1 MWRSSYHYSLAL
13 TSLLPP
19 DAWAVSTFRAALGDG
34 MRTWF
39 FCPLFPMCICFGSRQ
54 TTDALATCGA
64 DELREKRIHTYWTV
78 QDRQY
83 CVYYHNIDFFVVQA
97 ETKRLQSCFACVHGY
112 EMEVFVKTR
121 RTRMRRLG
129 ELTLTPSLPYVTP
142 GSNSTQDVDS
152 PTTTTATDNKGNM
165 LFDRKDKKIRHDVVC
180 PTILQ
185 VAITLSLAS
194 HEPGGQH

>member
-1 MWRSSYHYSLAL
+1 
-13 TSLLPP
+13 
-19 DAWAVSTFRAALGDG
+19 

-129 ELTLTPSLPYVTP
+129 ELTLTRVCRTLLQVRIRLKMWIHLRQRRQQTTKGICFLTARTRRYVTTLYARQYYRLRSRCRWLAMSLAANTNGQSRP
-142 GSNSTQDVDS
+142 DRNLRLVSLF
-152 PTTTTATDNKGNM
+152 TTA
-165 LFDRKDKKIRHDVVC
+165 
-180 PTILQ
+180 
-185 VAITLSLAS
+185 A
-194 HEPGGQH
+194 